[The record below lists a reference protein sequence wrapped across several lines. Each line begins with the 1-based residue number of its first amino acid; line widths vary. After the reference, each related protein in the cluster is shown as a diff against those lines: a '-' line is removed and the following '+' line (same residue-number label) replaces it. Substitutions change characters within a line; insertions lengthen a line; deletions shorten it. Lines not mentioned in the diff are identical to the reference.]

1 MGDNFADKGIPQHG
15 AAFGPWSL
23 ESSSC
28 LAGHFSPG
36 CAVTN
41 ADPGPAT
48 NSSPVGST
56 WEIRLEAEVFP
67 TWAAPEEMG
76 RMELTMTCSVS
87 GQNVVTK
94 ALREN

>member
-1 MGDNFADKGIPQHG
+1 MGDNFAGKGIPQHG
-15 AAFGPWSL
+15 AAFGPGSL

-28 LAGHFSPG
+28 LAGDFSQG
-36 CAVTN
+36 CEVRN

-56 WEIRLEAEVFP
+56 CEIRLEAEVFP
-67 TWAAPEEMG
+67 TWAAPAEMG
-76 RMELTMTCSVS
+76 RVELTMTCSVS
-87 GQNVVTK
+87 GQNFVTK